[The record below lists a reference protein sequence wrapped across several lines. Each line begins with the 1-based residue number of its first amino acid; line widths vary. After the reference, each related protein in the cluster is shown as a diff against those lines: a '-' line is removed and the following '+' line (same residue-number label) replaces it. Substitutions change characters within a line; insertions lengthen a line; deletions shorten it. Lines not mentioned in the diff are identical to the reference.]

1 MQQIRRVEQSMAPR
15 EVSGNRGESALR
27 AYKEMEGE
35 EMMSEEGV
43 AITTIDPKH
52 KHSNRMRVQS
62 TQDLMRSWRSH
73 PEGGHGHSHSMQTRW
88 QGPGRRRQFP
98 DQTQPI
104 HRGKS
109 GIGTPTHPGSPLGLL
124 SPSSR
129 PNHAECA
136 GARAEGMGS
145 RSRRRTRRVDCR

>member
-1 MQQIRRVEQSMAPR
+1 MVPR

-52 KHSNRMRVQS
+52 KHPNRMRVRS

-73 PEGGHGHSHSMQTRW
+73 PEGGHGHSHSMQTR
-88 QGPGRRRQFP
+88 
-98 DQTQPI
+98 
-104 HRGKS
+104 
-109 GIGTPTHPGSPLGLL
+109 
-124 SPSSR
+124 
-129 PNHAECA
+129 
-136 GARAEGMGS
+136 
-145 RSRRRTRRVDCR
+145 